1 MLSEGRARFL
11 WGAGVNLER
20 NLMFVDKSPER
31 DEGGIASVHGRTDA
45 PAKFIQSREQF
56 PQTNTIEFKAD
67 ELESA
72 IIFSTDDL
80 G

>member
-1 MLSEGRARFL
+1 MLPEGRAGFL

-20 NLMFVDKSPER
+20 NLMIVDKSPEC
-31 DEGGIASVHGRTDA
+31 DERRIASVHGRTNA
-45 PAKFIQSREQF
+45 PAEFIQSREQF
-56 PQTNTIEFKAD
+56 PQSNKIEFKAD

-72 IIFSTDDL
+72 IIFTTDDL